1 MAGELINSS
10 LLSLALNR
18 SNLSGALT
26 PQQLQNDRLKV
37 AAKAMADFIKKKGKN
52 QGNFNLLEMLVK
64 GLSTTPSLGA

>member
-18 SNLSGALT
+18 SNLFGAQT
-26 PQQLQNDRLKV
+26 QQLQSDRLKV
-37 AAKAMADFIKKKGKN
+37 AAKAMADFIKKKGKS